1 MMIDITVDYLKCH
14 RIVDLK
20 MVKVPNLM
28 LYISHH
34 NKNIL
39 KSGLDRYREQTSV
52 TSGECIGEGARRG
65 RRVRYP
71 NCYV

>member
-1 MMIDITVDYLKCH
+1 
-14 RIVDLK
+14 
-20 MVKVPNLM
+20 MVKMPNFM

-52 TSGECIGEGARRG
+52 TGGEWIGQEARRG
-65 RRVRYP
+65 RRVRDP
-71 NCYV
+71 NYYV